1 MNRQIGHLFV
11 LVLVLFGLL
20 VVYTSRWTVFDAKS
34 LQNQTAN
41 RRPLLEQQRVPR
53 GYIYADDGTVL
64 ARDVRQGSGPT
75 LRYVRRYPQNSLF
88 SNAVGYSFISNGN
101 AGLEREENDSLSGRH
116 NEFAS
121 IIDELS
127 GSKKEGDDVRTTLDP
142 AAQRAALA
150 GLAGRAGSVVALDPS
165 TGKVR
170 VMANVPSYN
179 PNQIPNGLPPGQSLL
194 QPRHAGALPAG
205 LDHEGGD
212 RGGRDRQRPLHAGV
226 DRVRQIAEDHRRCG
240 PEQLLYGGQRKLR
253 SADAHRGACEVGQ
266 HRLRRGRR
274 EAREQHHVR
283 LHESLRLRQEAAD
296 RPAVADELTASG
308 VFGKRG
314 RLLGPSDDIDIGRVA
329 IGQERL
335 EVTPLQMALVA
346 ATVANG
352 GKLMKAQLVDK
363 IVSPDGRVRDTVQ
376 PAEVNQVMKPDTA
389 AKVTAMMEQVVK
401 SGTGT
406 AAQIPGIT
414 VAGKTGTAEVDNATS
429 NQAWF
434 IAFGPVPNP
443 KVAIAVTVERTQ
455 GEGGTDGRADR
466 QAGHAGTAE
475 RAPMTEVADNT
486 LVDGRYRILN
496 RIGSGGMADVYC
508 AEDTHLG
515 RQVALKVLHRRFAQ
529 DQEFVERFR
538 REASA
543 AAGLQHPNV
552 VERLRPRRPRR
563 HLLHRD
569 GAARGQDAQ
578 GPDQGRGAARADAR
592 DRPRRADPGAPPAS
606 RTSAG

>member
-1 MNRQIGHLFV
+1 MAF
-11 LVLVLFGLL
+11 
-20 VVYTSRWTVFDAKS
+20 
-34 LQNQTAN
+34 
-41 RRPLLEQQRVPR
+41 
-53 GYIYADDGTVL
+53 IYADDGTVL
-64 ARDVRQGSGPT
+64 ARDVRQGSGQT
-75 LRYVRRYPQNSLF
+75 LRYVRRYPQDSLF
-88 SNAVGYSFISNGN
+88 SNAVGYSFITNGN

-116 NEFAS
+116 NEFTS

-179 PNQIPNGLPPGQSLL
+179 PNDIPNGLPPGQSLFNRATQGRYPPGSTMKVVTAVAAIDSGRYTPVSIVSGKSPKIIGGVVL
-194 QPRHAGALPAG
+194 SNCCTEGSGSYGPLTLTEALAKS
-205 LDHEGGD
+205 
-212 RGGRDRQRPLHAGV
+212 V
-226 DRVRQIAEDHRRCG
+226 NTV
-240 PEQLLYGGQRKLR
+240 YG
-253 SADAHRGACEVGQ
+253 EVGEKLGNNIMFDYMN
-266 HRLRRGRR
+266 RFGFDKKPPIDLP
-274 EAREQHHVR
+274 
-283 LHESLRLRQEAAD
+283 S
-296 RPAVADELTASG
+296 PELTASG
-308 VFGKRG
+308 VFGRGG
-314 RLLGPSDDIDIGRVA
+314 RLLGADDDIDIGRVA

-455 GEGGTDGRADR
+455 GEGGTVA
-466 QAGHAGTAE
+466 
-475 RAPMTEVADNT
+475 APIAK
-486 LVDGRYRILN
+486 
-496 RIGSGGMADVYC
+496 
-508 AEDTHLG
+508 
-515 RQVALKVLHRRFAQ
+515 QVMQVLLSEHR
-529 DQEFVERFR
+529 
-538 REASA
+538 
-543 AAGLQHPNV
+543 
-552 VERLRPRRPRR
+552 
-563 HLLHRD
+563 
-569 GAARGQDAQ
+569 
-578 GPDQGRGAARADAR
+578 
-592 DRPRRADPGAPPAS
+592 
-606 RTSAG
+606 